1 MMKLSKSI
9 CAVMRNKQKNK
20 QTIVIIVIRALGQ
33 TITRRCLETIPH
45 YHSLYTYACQ
55 LTLLQTFHI
64 YKSESQFILASGLY
78 IK

>member
-1 MMKLSKSI
+1 MVKLSKSI
-9 CAVMRNKQKNK
+9 CAVMGNKQKSK
-20 QTIVIIVIRALGQ
+20 QTVVIIVIRALGQ
-33 TITRRCLETIPH
+33 TVTRCLETIPH

-64 YKSESQFILASGLY
+64 YTSESKFILASGLY